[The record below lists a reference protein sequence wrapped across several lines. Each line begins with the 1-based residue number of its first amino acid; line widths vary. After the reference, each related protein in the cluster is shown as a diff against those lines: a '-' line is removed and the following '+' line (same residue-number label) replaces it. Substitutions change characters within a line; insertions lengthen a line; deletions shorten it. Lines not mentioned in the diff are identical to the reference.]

1 MRICHPI
8 AASFLGNAHNIAE
21 GEDSIGEVID
31 GTYPMDEHWASGVLT
46 EQKERDYK
54 FQVMTPEVGEPYVVE
69 SVAIAKG
76 TKNYDLCVEFLNWLG
91 SSDIQLE
98 WSNNFGT
105 IPCQKDALAN
115 VSDDLAELMEMLT
128 PQDLDWGFIAE
139 NIDAWVEKA
148 ELEFIQ

>member
-1 MRICHPI
+1 MQK
-8 AASFLGNAHNIAE
+8 ALG
-21 GEDSIGEVID
+21 
-31 GTYPMDEHWASGVLT
+31 
-46 EQKERDYK
+46 R
-54 FQVMTPEVGEPYVVE
+54 
-69 SVAIAKG
+69 
-76 TKNYDLCVEFLNWLG
+76 
-91 SSDIQLE
+91 SDIQLE